1 MQKRQS
7 GPPHPTDIQMGVRTT
22 NEPSRAPCGPVLGN
36 LPPTLLL
43 HRMKRRSMSYH
54 HPKLFLS
61 GSTATSQGYHAAEP
75 AAYREIHTGNE
86 LHPVLDSSTKLYCV
100 CFPSFNHTSVE
111 TSGPIMRRLAGTLLQ
126 IRTCSPSVPSDCLE
140 CASQMFRAI

>member
-1 MQKRQS
+1 MTWCRS
-7 GPPHPTDIQMGVRTT
+7 GSPARPIPQISKWEFEPPINQGVRWCS
-22 NEPSRAPCGPVLGN
+22 EIFH
-36 LPPTLLL
+36 LLL
-43 HRMKRRSMSYH
+43 HQMKRRSISYH

-75 AAYREIHTGNE
+75 AAYRKIHTGNE
-86 LHPVLDSSTKLYCV
+86 LHPVLDSSSKLYCV
-100 CFPSFNHTSVE
+100 GFPSFNHTSVE

-140 CASQMFRAI
+140 CALQMFRAI